1 MPAAGPPI
9 LRVSYGLT
17 LHLHQ
22 RVQSFPRAHR
32 YSIGQALTER
42 SLALTTALVAANAAA
57 NPQGRLAELHTAGS
71 ALATL
76 RITLRLAFDL
86 KCFSAKEQALLLT
99 RLEDVGRQ
107 LAGWVAYTLKQQTPA
122 PETLPRGTAPA

>member
-1 MPAAGPPI
+1 MTTTPESDHKMPAAGPPI

-42 SLALTTALVAANAAA
+42 SLALTTALVATNAAT
-57 NPQGRLAELHTAGS
+57 NLQGCLAELHTAGL
-71 ALATL
+71 ALCPAARIALEEYPPRFVAFRYSERLLQVVRQHCCGHL
-76 RITLRLAFDL
+76 R
-86 KCFSAKEQALLLT
+86 
-99 RLEDVGRQ
+99 VGGQ
-107 LAGWVAYTLKQQTPA
+107 GFGKHW
-122 PETLPRGTAPA
+122 